1 MKRLLVL
8 IAAALSAGCTPA
20 DRTIHLTPREL
31 KDHQIEVSISIVR
44 DSRQLSD
51 VRIFGTFTN
60 GSGSTLRRVHLS
72 VLVYD
77 RGGAVLR
84 EESVYVGENSYPG
97 KTIRI
102 DDMIAVNASSCEL
115 REIDYE
121 L

>member
-1 MKRLLVL
+1 M
-8 IAAALSAGCTPA
+8 AAVFSVSCAPT
-20 DRTIHLTPREL
+20 DRTAHLTPQEL
-31 KDHQIEVSISIVR
+31 KDHQIEVNISIIR
-44 DSRQLSD
+44 DSRPFSD
-51 VRIFGTFTN
+51 VRIFGTFAN
-60 GSGSTLRRVHLS
+60 GSGNTLHRVHLS

-77 RGGAVLR
+77 KGGAVLR

-102 DDMIAVNASSCEL
+102 DDKTAFNASSCEL